1 MARARK
7 ATPSRVEQVALKAS
21 PFRAQYPPAE
31 KIPVIVVDNFP
42 ALGKLA
48 AMRFIEWAQQH
59 PGGAISLPTG
69 KTPEHFIKWVK
80 HLLGN
85 WEDGGVQAI
94 LEENGVDPSVR
105 PDMKSLHFVQIDEF
119 YPIDPLQQNSFHH
132 YVNHFYIDG
141 FGLDRDKAMLINCA
155 KIGMPQGM
163 TLRDVW
169 PDHTGDLSL
178 RYRQGKTRQER
189 LQKEVLEGI
198 DQWCQEYEERIRD
211 LGGVGFFLG
220 GIGPDGHVGF
230 NVRGSD
236 HFSTTRLT
244 PTNYE
249 TQAAAAGDLGGI
261 EISRNRLV
269 ITIGLGTITY
279 DPEAVAIIIAA
290 GEAKADVV
298 REAVEESPNVLYPA
312 TSLHKLPMARFYITQ
327 GAAKG
332 MAERRLAA
340 LEAQETV
347 DDAGV
352 EALLV
357 DLAVAARKNLTDLT
371 REDVAAD
378 RFGAQLLKKR
388 SEPVEELTAKT
399 RERLIGKLEKGAASM
414 SGTRFFHTEP
424 HHDDIMLGYLASVV
438 RHIRDASNTHY
449 FACLTGGFTSVSNQ
463 HMREQLGKL
472 VEFLGTPEFA
482 ALHEEGYFD
491 PANPVMRNRDV
502 WQYLDGVAGKSRT
515 MKNEGEARRLLRN
528 MIEVYNE
535 HSLDHIQHRII
546 ELLHYFDTEYPGKK
560 DLPHIQRLK
569 GMTREWEA
577 ECLWGYFG
585 WNCDNVMHLRLGFY
599 TGDIFTQE
607 PTLERDVAPIVAA
620 LEQVKPDVVTVA
632 FDPEA
637 SGPDTHYKVLQAM
650 TEALK
655 QYEKKSGRSDITV
668 WGYRNVWYRFH
679 PSEANYLVPVS
690 LNMFATMQNAFMR
703 SFISQK
709 DASFPSY
716 EHDGPF
722 SELAQKIQVEQYQ
735 KIKVCLGREWFHEH
749 PRPLFRA
756 TRGLVYLKEM
766 SLPEF
771 YASSRELM
779 RALENR

>member
-1 MARARK
+1 
-7 ATPSRVEQVALKAS
+7 
-21 PFRAQYPPAE
+21 
-31 KIPVIVVDNFP
+31 
-42 ALGKLA
+42 
-48 AMRFIEWAQQH
+48 
-59 PGGAISLPTG
+59 
-69 KTPEHFIKWVK
+69 
-80 HLLGN
+80 
-85 WEDGGVQAI
+85 
-94 LEENGVDPSVR
+94 
-105 PDMKSLHFVQIDEF
+105 
-119 YPIDPLQQNSFHH
+119 
-132 YVNHFYIDG
+132 
-141 FGLDRDKAMLINCA
+141 
-155 KIGMPQGM
+155 
-163 TLRDVW
+163 
-169 PDHTGDLSL
+169 
-178 RYRQGKTRQER
+178 
-189 LQKEVLEGI
+189 
-198 DQWCQEYEERIRD
+198 
-211 LGGVGFFLG
+211 
-220 GIGPDGHVGF
+220 
-230 NVRGSD
+230 
-236 HFSTTRLT
+236 
-244 PTNYE
+244 
-249 TQAAAAGDLGGI
+249 
-261 EISRNRLV
+261 
-269 ITIGLGTITY
+269 
-279 DPEAVAIIIAA
+279 
-290 GEAKADVV
+290 
-298 REAVEESPNVLYPA
+298 
-312 TSLHKLPMARFYITQ
+312 
-327 GAAKG
+327 
-332 MAERRLAA
+332 
-340 LEAQETV
+340 
-347 DDAGV
+347 
-352 EALLV
+352 
-357 DLAVAARKNLTDLT
+357 
-371 REDVAAD
+371 
-378 RFGAQLLKKR
+378 
-388 SEPVEELTAKT
+388 
-399 RERLIGKLEKGAASM
+399 
-414 SGTRFFHTEP
+414 
-424 HHDDIMLGYLASVV
+424 
-438 RHIRDASNTHY
+438 
-449 FACLTGGFTSVSNQ
+449 
-463 HMREQLGKL
+463 
-472 VEFLGTPEFA
+472 
-482 ALHEEGYFD
+482 
-491 PANPVMRNRDV
+491 MRNRDV